1 MNNTNNKKDKYI
13 ALFLLHALGDTIGY
27 NNSLWEFNLL
37 NDNDMGSSIMSI
49 LKATIEIISDFISKG
64 GISMIDL
71 KGWNVSDDT
80 LINYETA
87 RFILDCDFD
96 KDNIV
101 KEEDIIKLKN
111 NLKKMYKQEKKNKIE
126 RGFGL
131 MTATAILQWTDTQ
144 DQRHKSYNVNSGG
157 NGCSMRTLPIG
168 LRFYKDDDIDKLI
181 NSSIISSMITHN
193 SPIGYLAGLAS
204 AYFVKLAINKVDIN
218 LWPFLLIEL
227 YESEKVKKYINKD
240 DDNIYYDYRTTVR
253 IWKKYVEMFF
263 SDKKEKLHLK
273 TSSNI
278 IVRIKTMIELNESI
292 EYNIK
297 HPTFMAGGNG
307 PTSVIMAYDGLCDS
321 DGNWEKLMYYTML
334 HGGDS
339 DTVGAIA
346 GGLYGI
352 VYGYNNVPSRLLDNL
367 EMKKELIEI
376 GEKLYEKYN

>member
-278 IVRIKTMIELNESI
+278 IVRVKTMIELNESI